1 MEIVR
6 RETGQPVAPGVS
18 PLEVAGDL
26 WLQLYGYDE
35 ARAAYLR
42 AAEYLGMTPRLQ
54 AGLDRI
60 AARTRR

>member
-1 MEIVR
+1 
-6 RETGQPVAPGVS
+6 VS

-42 AAEYLGMTPRLQ
+42 AAAYLGMTPRVK